1 LIYDDADRLTGTDKI
16 RGSTTESAISVA
28 YNAADQ
34 ITSLTAEGRTVAYLY
49 DAAQRMSQ
57 ITYPSAEIVKYG
69 FNSRDLMDS
78 IKTGAN
84 AAIADYTFDDAGRLT
99 KKTLPNGVETVYEY
113 NGANWVTKITLRETA
128 TPTNVFQSFQYGYDN
143 VGNRIWLKYK
153 AGRLPMP

>member
-1 LIYDDADRLTGTDKI
+1 
-16 RGSTTESAISVA
+16 
-28 YNAADQ
+28 
-34 ITSLTAEGRTVAYLY
+34 VAYLY

-69 FNSRDLMDS
+69 FNSRGLMDS